1 MELAD
6 VPVSDDWPIAIELV
20 PPALDPRPS
29 EIALVAVVCAAL
41 PSAIDDSPLVFAFVP
56 TAIDA
61 SWLLV
66 SELLPIAIELTPSLS
81 APEPILMLFCLRA

>member
-1 MELAD
+1 MLVSELLPIEIELA
-6 VPVSDDWPIAIELV
+6 PLAFEL
-20 PPALDPRPS
+20 RPS
-29 EIALVAVVCAAL
+29 EIALLAVVCAAL

-56 TAIDA
+56 NAIDA